1 MSKTFKQQ
9 PKQPKPVREA
19 AQRYKRERRKEQAK
33 EWKSA
38 LEWRLGKGRLNFG
51 YTVYPNHAYW
61 QRVSSK
67 YTSKPHS
74 DICPRFSSVVN
85 LCGSVKPRAVIGAS
99 TLASY
104 IPIFL
109 IKDMYV

>member
-19 AQRYKRERRKEQAK
+19 AQRYKRERRKEQSQRVEVRARM
-33 EWKSA
+33 A
-38 LEWRLGKGRLNFG
+38 LGEGRLNFG
-51 YTVYPNHAYW
+51 TPCPKHAYW
-61 QRVSSK
+61 QRVASK
-67 YTSKPHS
+67 YPSKPHS

>member
-9 PKQPKPVREA
+9 PKQPKPMREA
-19 AQRYKRERRKEQAK
+19 TQRYKRERRKEQPRSGSPRSNGA
-33 EWKSA
+33 W
-38 LEWRLGKGRLNFG
+38 GRTINFG
-51 YTVYPNHAYW
+51 TPCPKHAYW
-61 QRVSSK
+61 QRVASK
-67 YTSKPHS
+67 YPSKPHS